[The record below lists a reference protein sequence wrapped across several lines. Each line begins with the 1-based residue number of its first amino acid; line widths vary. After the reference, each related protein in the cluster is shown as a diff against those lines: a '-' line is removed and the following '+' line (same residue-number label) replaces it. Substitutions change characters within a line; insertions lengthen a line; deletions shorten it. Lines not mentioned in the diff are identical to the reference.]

1 MCDLARP
8 YNGRSAIVW
17 SVVPCCTPDSQGKN
31 QDYRT
36 TTRDP
41 ANSRSKMLPMQFLFD
56 STNRTCPPGWWG
68 RVYRKDGGRIGYC
81 AAISLFPVDAVHHTT
96 KKKLDRYY
104 VPLLLL
110 GEANRVSRMCPAASA
125 PEIVNMIISVSLT
138 HNLDLASL
146 QPRSLPVLLP
156 LHATFLSFLSMGKSK
171 SRIERPSVIMCAR
184 LSSR

>member
-8 YNGRSAIVW
+8 YNGRFAIVW

-68 RVYRKDGGRIGYC
+68 RVYRKDGGRIG
-81 AAISLFPVDAVHHTT
+81 
-96 KKKLDRYY
+96 
-104 VPLLLL
+104 
-110 GEANRVSRMCPAASA
+110 EANRVSRMCPAASA

-156 LHATFLSFLSMGKSK
+156 LHATFPSFFSMGKSK